1 MVAWH
6 SVTSLQTGTLRINHL
21 FTRLKT
27 LPLILSARID
37 GFTWSPRLR
46 PSLLALAL
54 ALALAPPLAS
64 GQDSRLPDIG
74 SSAGELLTPARQAEY
89 GGMML
94 RELRNY
100 GYLLE
105 DPLLDEWMQNMG
117 GRLGADS
124 DQPRQAYTFFLL
136 KDRQINAFATLGG
149 YIGMNAGLIL
159 TAERE
164 DEVAAVLSHEIAH
177 VTQQHVLR
185 GVERA
190 QRDQIPIL
198 LGMLGAIVLAQAA
211 GGTSGGEAS
220 QAAVASAMGLI
231 QQRQIDYT
239 RSNESEADRVG
250 IRTLARTGYDAEA
263 MAGFFERMSQAMRG
277 NRGGDRERT
286 PDYLQTHP
294 VTTTRISEA
303 RQRAEQI
310 TKENSITVTTS
321 TPTGELTEQVPRD
334 SDYSTGGGTSN
345 PLLPG
350 SLRLSI
356 GSLAKGGTGQFEWAR
371 ERLRVLSADN
381 SSAAIREY
389 ERIREGSA
397 KGLSDAQ
404 KYGLALAR
412 LQGNNPAAAAAE
424 LAPLLDKHPGN
435 PWLALALGLAESR
448 SGKGAAANQRFAAL
462 LQQSPNSRAVSLAF
476 AQVLNEQGSRESGQ
490 RAQVVLRPLLG
501 SSANDPVF
509 QSNFARANELA
520 GDLARAGEAYAEAA
534 FLNGRPEQA
543 LIQLQNLKKRED
555 LDYYARARIDARIAS
570 ITPQVFELRRQGIRD
585 PDVDR
590 R

>member
-1 MVAWH
+1 M
-6 SVTSLQTGTLRINHL
+6 
-21 FTRLKT
+21 
-27 LPLILSARID
+27 
-37 GFTWSPRLR
+37 R

-54 ALALAPPLAS
+54 TLAVAAPLALA
-64 GQDSRLPDIG
+64 QDSKLPDIG

-100 GYLLE
+100 NYLLE
-105 DPLLDEWMQNMG
+105 DPLLDEWLQRMG

-124 DQPRQAYTFFLL
+124 DQPRQPYNFFLL
-136 KDRQINAFATLGG
+136 RDRQINAFATLGG
-149 YIGMNAGLIL
+149 YIGTNAGLIL

-211 GGTSGGEAS
+211 GGSSSGDAS
-220 QAAVASAMGLI
+220 QAALASAMGLM

-250 IRTLARTGYDAEA
+250 IRTLSRAGYDVDA
-263 MAGFFERMSQAMRG
+263 MADFFGRLAKASRS
-277 NRGGDRERT
+277 NRGSGREST

-303 RQRAEQI
+303 RERAEQLARD
-310 TKENSITVTTS
+310 NSITVTTT
-321 TPTGELTEQVPRD
+321 TP
-334 SDYSTGGGTSN
+334 GGTQTEKITRTPSYTAPGTLY

-350 SLRLSI
+350 TLQYSVDTQ
-356 GSLAKGGTGQFEWAR
+356 AKGGTGQFDWAR
-371 ERLRVLSADN
+371 ERLRVLSADTPN
-381 SSAAIREY
+381 AAIREY
-389 ERIREGSA
+389 ERIRESSPD
-397 KGLSDAQ
+397 GLSDAQ
-404 KYGLALAR
+404 EYGLALAR
-412 LQGNNPAAAAAE
+412 MQANQPAVAATGLAA
-424 LAPLLDKHPGN
+424 LLLKHPDSL
-435 PWLALALGLAESR
+435 WVALALGEAESR
-448 SGKGAAANQRFAAL
+448 SGKTTAANQRFTAL
-462 LQQSPNSRAVSLAF
+462 QRQFHDNRAVALTF

-490 RAQVVLRPLLG
+490 RAQAVLRPLLG
-501 SSANDPVF
+501 NAGNDPFF
-509 QSNFARANELA
+509 QKNFARANELA

-555 LDYYARARIDARIAS
+555 LDYYARARVDARIAA
-570 ITPQVFELRRQGIRD
+570 ITPQVLELRRQGIKD
-585 PDVDR
+585 PDVQKR
-590 R
+590 

>member
-1 MVAWH
+1 M
-6 SVTSLQTGTLRINHL
+6 
-21 FTRLKT
+21 
-27 LPLILSARID
+27 
-37 GFTWSPRLR
+37 R

-54 ALALAPPLAS
+54 TLAIAAPLVSA
-64 GQDSRLPDIG
+64 QDSKLPDIG

-89 GGMML
+89 GGMMM

-105 DPLLDEWMQNMG
+105 DPLLDEWLQDMG

-124 DQPRQAYTFFLL
+124 DQPRQPFTFFLL

-149 YIGMNAGLIL
+149 YIGVNAGLIL

-164 DEVAAVLSHEIAH
+164 DEVAAVIAHEVAH

-211 GGTSGGEAS
+211 GGNSSSDAS
-220 QAAVASAMGLI
+220 QAAIASAMGLI
-231 QQRQIDYT
+231 AQRQIDYT
-239 RSNESEADRVG
+239 RSNEAEADRVG
-250 IRTLARTGYDAEA
+250 IRTLSRSGYDVTA

-303 RQRAEQI
+303 RERAEQI
-310 TKENSITVTTS
+310 NRDNSIPVTTTTPGGSQAERIPRTPNYGAS
-321 TPTGELTEQVPRD
+321 TTV
-334 SDYSTGGGTSN
+334 N
-345 PLLPG
+345 PLIPG
-350 SLRLSI
+350 SLLLTVGDHLS
-356 GSLAKGGTGQFEWAR
+356 KGASGQFDWAR
-371 ERLRVLSADN
+371 ERLRVLSADTPTQ
-381 SSAAIREY
+381 AIGEY
-389 ERIREGSA
+389 ERIRLNTG

-412 LQGNNPAAAAAE
+412 LRSNNPAVAVAE
-424 LAPLLDKHPGN
+424 LQPLMERHPDN
-435 PWLALALGLAESR
+435 LWLALAMGQAESR
-448 SGKGAAANQRFAAL
+448 SGKVEAANQRFVAL
-462 LQQSPNSRAVSLAF
+462 LRHSPDNRAIALSY
-476 AQVLNEQGSRESGQ
+476 AQILNEQGGSASGQ
-490 RAQVVLRPLLG
+490 RAQTVLRPMLG
-501 SSANDPVF
+501 ASSNDPVF
-509 QSNFARANELA
+509 QQDFGRANELA
-520 GDLARAGEAYAEAA
+520 GDTARAGEAYAEAA

-543 LIQLQNLKKRED
+543 LIQLQNLKKRDD
-555 LDYYARARIDARIAS
+555 LDYYARARIDARIAA
-570 ITPQVFELRRQGIRD
+570 ITPQVLELRRLGIRD

-590 R
+590 RR

>member
-1 MVAWH
+1 M
-6 SVTSLQTGTLRINHL
+6 
-21 FTRLKT
+21 
-27 LPLILSARID
+27 
-37 GFTWSPRLR
+37 R

-54 ALALAPPLAS
+54 TLAIAAPLAPAQES
-64 GQDSRLPDIG
+64 KLPDIG

-105 DPLLDEWMQNMG
+105 DPLLDEWLQRMG

-124 DQPRQAYTFFLL
+124 DQPRQPYNFFLL

-149 YIGMNAGLIL
+149 YIGTNAGLIL
-159 TAERE
+159 TAQEE

-211 GGTSGGEAS
+211 ASENSSDDAS
-220 QAAVASAMGLI
+220 QAAMMGAMGLM

-250 IRTLARTGYDAEA
+250 IRTLARAGYEPKA

-303 RQRAEQI
+303 RERAEQLE
-310 TKENSITVTTS
+310 KDGSITVTTS
-321 TPTGELTEQVPRD
+321 TPGGSQTEKIPRAPT
-334 SDYSTGGGTSN
+334 YAPPGTLN
-345 PLLPG
+345 PLLPS
-350 SLRLSI
+350 SLRVSVGELS
-356 GSLAKGGTGQFEWAR
+356 KGATGQFEWAK
-371 ERLRVLSADN
+371 ERLRVLSAETPN
-381 SSAAIREY
+381 AAVREY
-389 ERIREGSA
+389 ERIRQGSA
-397 KGLSDAQ
+397 NGLTDAQ
-404 KYGLALAR
+404 QYGLGLAR
-412 LQGNNPAAAAAE
+412 MYGNTPGAAVAD
-424 LAPLLDKHPGN
+424 LASLLDKHPDN
-435 PWLALALGLAESR
+435 LWLALALGQAESR
-448 SGKGAAANQRFAAL
+448 SGKTAAANQRLSRL
-462 LQQSPNSRAVSLAF
+462 LQQAPDNRAVALTF

-490 RAQVVLRPLLG
+490 RAQSVLRPLAG
-501 SSANDPVF
+501 STSEDPVF
-509 QSNFARANELA
+509 QQSLGRANELA

-555 LDYYARARIDARIAS
+555 LDYYARARIDSRIAA
-570 ITPQVFELRRQGIRD
+570 ITPQVLELRRQGIRD
-585 PDVDR
+585 PDVER

>member
-1 MVAWH
+1 M
-6 SVTSLQTGTLRINHL
+6 
-21 FTRLKT
+21 
-27 LPLILSARID
+27 
-37 GFTWSPRLR
+37 R

-54 ALALAPPLAS
+54 TLAIAAPLVRA
-64 GQDSRLPDIG
+64 QDSKLPDIG

-100 GYLLE
+100 NYLLE
-105 DPLLDEWMQNMG
+105 DPLLSEWLQDMG

-124 DQPRQAYTFFLL
+124 DQPRQPFTFFML

-149 YIGMNAGLIL
+149 YIGVNAGLVL

-164 DEVAAVLSHEIAH
+164 DEVAAVISHEIAH

-198 LGMLGAIVLAQAA
+198 LGMLGAIVLAQSA
-211 GGTSGGEAS
+211 GGNSTGDAS
-220 QAAVASAMGLI
+220 QAAIASAMGLMA
-231 QQRQIDYT
+231 QRQIDYT
-239 RSNESEADRVG
+239 RSNEAEADRVG
-250 IRTLARTGYDAEA
+250 IRTLSRAGYDVGA

-303 RQRAEQI
+303 RERAEQI
-310 TKENSITVTTS
+310 TRETTIPVTTS
-321 TPTGELTEQVPRD
+321 TPGGTQSERIPRNPA
-334 SDYSTGGGTSN
+334 YAAAGTSN
-345 PLLPG
+345 PLLPS
-350 SLRLSI
+350 SLLMSMGILS
-356 GSLAKGGTGQFEWAR
+356 KGGSGQFDWAK
-371 ERLRVLSADN
+371 ERLRVLSADTPTQ
-381 SSAAIREY
+381 AIAEY
-389 ERIREGSA
+389 ERIRQNSG

-404 KYGLALAR
+404 KYGMALAR
-412 LQGNNPAAAAAE
+412 LRANSPAVAVNE
-424 LAPLLDKHPGN
+424 LEPLLDKHPDN
-435 PWLALALGLAESR
+435 LWLTLALGQAESR
-448 SGKGAAANQRFAAL
+448 SGKTEAANRRFSAL
-462 LQQSPNSRAVSLAF
+462 LRQSPDNRAVALSY
-476 AQVLNEQGSRESGQ
+476 AQVLNEQGSRESGL
-490 RAQVVLRPLLG
+490 RAQAVLRPLQG
-501 SSANDPVF
+501 SSADDPVF
-509 QSNFARANELA
+509 QQDLARANELA
-520 GDLARAGEAYAEAA
+520 GDLSRAGEAYAEAA

-543 LIQLQNLKKRED
+543 LVQLQNLKKRED
-555 LDYYARARIDARIAS
+555 LDYYARARIDARIAT
-570 ITPQVFELRRQGIRD
+570 ITPQVLELRRQGIRD

>member
-1 MVAWH
+1 M
-6 SVTSLQTGTLRINHL
+6 
-21 FTRLKT
+21 
-27 LPLILSARID
+27 
-37 GFTWSPRLR
+37 R

-54 ALALAPPLAS
+54 TLAVAAPLALA
-64 GQDSRLPDIG
+64 QDSKLPDIG

-100 GYLLE
+100 NYLLE
-105 DPLLDEWMQNMG
+105 DPLLDEWLQRMG

-124 DQPRQAYTFFLL
+124 DQPRQPYNFFLL
-136 KDRQINAFATLGG
+136 RDRQINAFATLGG
-149 YIGMNAGLIL
+149 YIGTNAGLIL

-211 GGTSGGEAS
+211 GGSSSGDAS
-220 QAAVASAMGLI
+220 QAALASAMGLM

-250 IRTLARTGYDAEA
+250 IRTLSRAGYDVDA
-263 MAGFFERMSQAMRG
+263 MADFFGRLAKASRS
-277 NRGGDRERT
+277 NRGSGREST

-303 RQRAEQI
+303 RERAEQLARD
-310 TKENSITVTTS
+310 NSITVTTT
-321 TPTGELTEQVPRD
+321 TP
-334 SDYSTGGGTSN
+334 GGTQTEKITRTPSYTAPGTLN

-350 SLRLSI
+350 TLQYSVDTQ
-356 GSLAKGGTGQFEWAR
+356 AKGGTGQFDWAR
-371 ERLRVLSADN
+371 ERLRVLSADTPN
-381 SSAAIREY
+381 AAIREY
-389 ERIREGSA
+389 ERIRESSPD
-397 KGLSDAQ
+397 GLSDAQ
-404 KYGLALAR
+404 EYGLALAR
-412 LQGNNPAAAAAE
+412 MQANQPAVAATGLAA
-424 LAPLLDKHPGN
+424 LLLKHPDSL
-435 PWLALALGLAESR
+435 WVTLALGEAESR
-448 SGKGAAANQRFAAL
+448 SGKTTAANQRFTAL
-462 LQQSPNSRAVSLAF
+462 QRQFHDNRALALTF

-490 RAQVVLRPLLG
+490 RAQAVLRPLLG
-501 SSANDPVF
+501 NAGNDPFF
-509 QSNFARANELA
+509 QKNFARANELA

-555 LDYYARARIDARIAS
+555 LDYYARARIDARIAA
-570 ITPQVFELRRQGIRD
+570 ITPQVLELRRQGIKD
-585 PDVDR
+585 PDVQKR
-590 R
+590 